1 MRSLKNKKGFTL
13 IELMVVIVILGILA
27 ILAIPKFT
35 AATAKAKM
43 SEIPGVLASYEH
55 AQLAY
60 IAETGGAGDYDN
72 LAFDADV
79 DSKWFTY
86 KGDQSGNSF
95 EAQADATVGDFD
107 QNKYVRTKY
116 DAGND
121 EFDHT
126 SDDTDAKKYLPTF
139 ID

>member
-1 MRSLKNKKGFTL
+1 MRLVKSKKGFTL

-43 SEIPGVLASYEH
+43 SEIPGVLGSYEH

-60 IAETGGAGDYDN
+60 VAETGSVGDYQN
-72 LAFDADV
+72 LAFDQNLT
-79 DSKWFTY
+79 SEWFTY
-86 KGDQSGNSF
+86 GQQAVGNYQAVADQ
-95 EAQADATVGDFD
+95 DVGDF
-107 QNKYVRTKY
+107 NNGKYVRTAY
-116 DAGND
+116 NAGDFN
-121 EFDHT
+121 HT

-139 ID
+139 VD